1 MVRYSISHE
10 HQKSDSLA
18 HWADRILV
26 LKDGHLIEDGTH
38 QELLQLGGEY
48 TALWNMQVEQYG
60 V

>member
-1 MVRYSISHE
+1 M
-10 HQKSDSLA
+10 
-18 HWADRILV
+18 ADRILV

-48 TALWNMQVEQYG
+48 TSLWNMQVEQYG